1 MRIQINEEMIRQ
13 MSRLQEQGQQ
23 ADIVLLRK
31 FGERWTSFTRNLSQD
46 FDAAFEVERA

>member
-1 MRIQINEEMIRQ
+1 MKITINEDMIRQ

-31 FGERWTSFTRNLSQD
+31 MGERWTESRRALSQD
-46 FDAAFEVERA
+46 FDAAFEVDRA